1 MEIRAS
7 EQAGIALLEPAGSI
21 DTRSALEFERKARE
35 LLEGGAR
42 LCAIDFANVELITSA
57 GIRVLMMLAK
67 RLQGIEGDL
76 VLCALNDQVKTVFE
90 IAGLTGQFR
99 IVSSRQD
106 ALALLSTR
114 TEPSP
119 AAGLSRIS
127 RLAMRLL
134 GGEEVTAACARRAK
148 DSSQRSSGLSAR
160 VAQLLTGSEPGRT
173 SRSSSNRP
181 SDPST
186 PGRRET

>member
-7 EQAGIALLEPAGSI
+7 EQAGIALLEPDGSI
-21 DTRSALEFERKARE
+21 DTRSALEFERKVRE

-42 LCAIDFANVELITSA
+42 LFAIDFAEVELITSA

-90 IAGLTGQFR
+90 IAGLTEQFR
-99 IVSSRQD
+99 IVSSRQE

-114 TEPSP
+114 IGPSP
-119 AAGLSRIS
+119 AARLSRIS
-127 RLAMRLL
+127 RLATRLL
-134 GGEEVTAACARRAK
+134 GGEDVTAMRAPRAK
-148 DSSQRSSGLSAR
+148 DSSERSSDLSAR
-160 VAQLLTGSEPGRT
+160 VAQLLTEGEASRT